1 MEAPPHKSGGAVS
14 RFLKNGRL
22 DTAFPVLYNRGTTM
36 EVYAMKKYLYTA
48 LIVVLLLVF
57 GVSAF
62 FVGRYVLE
70 GRQQAQRFDELAQK
84 KEQAATTVATQPQS
98 TQPQQ
103 SPDAATDA
111 TQPTTEQ
118 GEPAILPE
126 YAELY
131 EMNTDMVGWI
141 KIEGTKVD
149 YPVMQTPNE
158 TDYYLKRSFD
168 KTYSERGSIYV
179 REVCDVNAPSDNLT
193 IYGHNMLDG
202 SMFAV
207 LHKYENKEFWEQN
220 NLIFFDTLTER
231 HTYKIFA
238 VFKTSANL
246 GEGFAYHKFV
256 DAANEKEFDDFIAT
270 CKELSKKYYYDTG
283 ITPVY
288 GDKIICLSTCEYTL
302 GDNSRLVVAAVRYT

>member
-1 MEAPPHKSGGAVS
+1 
-14 RFLKNGRL
+14 
-22 DTAFPVLYNRGTTM
+22 
-36 EVYAMKKYLYTA
+36 MKKTLYAA
-48 LIVVLLLVF
+48 LILVLLIIF

-62 FVGRYVLE
+62 FVGRYILE
-70 GRQQAQRFDELAQK
+70 GREQAQRFDELAQK
-84 KEQAATTVATQPQS
+84 KEEAITATQAPSVTPEDAPEVTKPAVPAQ
-98 TQPQQ
+98 TQ
-103 SPDAATDA
+103 
-111 TQPTTEQ
+111 TE
-118 GEPAILPE
+118 GGILPE

-131 EMNTDMVGWI
+131 QMNTDLVGWI

-149 YPVMQTPNE
+149 YPVMQTPHE

-168 KTYSERGSIYV
+168 KAYSERGCIYV
-179 REVCDVNAPSDNLT
+179 REVCDVTKPSDNLT

-202 SMFAV
+202 SMFAA
-207 LHKYENKEFWEQN
+207 LHKYEDKTFWEEN
-220 NLIFFDTLTER
+220 SLIFFDTLTER

-238 VFKTSANL
+238 VFKTSANV

-256 DAANEKEFDDFIAT
+256 DAANEKEFDDFVAT

-288 GDKIICLSTCEYTL
+288 GDKLICLSTCEYTL

>member
-84 KEQAATTVATQPQS
+84 KEQAATVATQPQS
-98 TQPQQ
+98 TQPEQT
-103 SPDAATDA
+103 PDATTDA
-111 TQPTTEQ
+111 TQATTEP
-118 GEPAILPE
+118 GEPTILPE